1 MLRRAALPTLLWALR
16 CGRACHATALSG
28 SQPTKVKFMSLE
40 GGIGVGKSTM
50 LSALKQIHAD
60 DPSVVFV
67 DEQVDSWVETGVLQ
81 AFYDGS
87 LNKAVFQQLALM
99 SLAAGL
105 FRALQSP
112 NVRLIV
118 SERSPH
124 SNAIFAKVNLEGI
137 EMAAYELT
145 LQQLL
150 DALPSRLERH
160 VVLLEAPVPQLC
172 ERISTRGRE
181 SEKSGV
187 DVEYMRLLADAH
199 HAWYDEDA
207 PTSQVTIDCSGPPEH
222 VEALVGAHVAKLLCD
237 QV

>member
-1 MLRRAALPTLLWALR
+1 M
-16 CGRACHATALSG
+16 
-28 SQPTKVKFMSLE
+28 KFVSLE

-50 LSALKQIHAD
+50 LSRLKQIHAE

-67 DEQVDSWVETGVLQ
+67 DEQVDSWVEAGVLQ
-81 AFYDGS
+81 GFYDGS

-124 SNAIFAKVNLEGI
+124 SNAIFAKVNLQGI
-137 EMAAYELT
+137 EMVAYELT
-145 LQQLL
+145 LKQLL
-150 DALPSRLERH
+150 DALPRRMERH
-160 VVLLEAPVPQLC
+160 VVLLEAPVPLLC

-181 SEKSGV
+181 SEQSGV
-187 DVEYMRLLADAH
+187 DVGYMQLLADAH
-199 HAWYDEDA
+199 HEWYDADA
-207 PTSQVTIDCSGPPEH
+207 PTSKVAIDCSGSPQD

-237 QV
+237 AQL